1 LHLTV
6 KFHDGFWWAT
16 EVILLD
22 GPRGFG
28 TYVFQTA
35 SRLDVLDANV
45 TFGAFI
51 WDPYGDEE
59 TVPGSLH
66 REIDFED
73 SRWGASAD
81 PTNAQA
87 VVQPFGVPGNLHRYT
102 IPNLGVDPALTRF
115 FTWRPNRIDFVALS
129 GHLSPFSYP
138 SGSVIDQFSY
148 IEDAATNHFV
158 PTPGRE
164 SFRFNL
170 WPNNVE
176 LGGAPP
182 PRPVDGQPVE
192 VVITDFRFMPLVRSI
207 PFDFDADGKTDLAT
221 WRPREG
227 NWYIVNSSTST
238 FTFTIRQWGLPGDKP
253 GPGDYDGDG
262 KTDMAIWRPS
272 QGNWYVI
279 NSSTNTSTVYQWG
292 LQGDIPV
299 PGDYDGDGETDL
311 AVWRPM
317 EGNWYIIFSSTGTQA
332 VAQWGLPDDIP
343 VPGDYDGDGKTDR
356 AVWRPMEGNWYI
368 IFSSSSAFAV
378 YQLGLSGDELVPGDY
393 DGDGKTDRAVWRPME
408 GNWYIIFSSTGTQA
422 VAQWGLPDDIPVP
435 GDYDG
440 DGKTD
445 RAVWRPVEGN
455 WYIVFS
461 STGTQAVAQWGLPDD
476 IPVPSA
482 FFR

>member
-1 LHLTV
+1 VATGGIDNRATIYCVALISDDMQPPPANGTSRIPSNLDSVAIDCQERYGKVLDFAGLRWAVKEAPVGVGPGQNHFSDHPKDVFVDSSGHLHLTV

-28 TYVFQTA
+28 TYAFQTA
-35 SRLDVLDANV
+35 SRLDVLDVNV

-87 VVQPFGVPGNLHRYT
+87 VVQPFGVTGNLHRYT
-102 IPNLGVDPALTRF
+102 IPNLGADPALTRF
-115 FTWRPNRIDFVALS
+115 FTWRPTRIDFVALS
-129 GHLSPFSYP
+129 GHHSPFSYP
-138 SGSVIDQFSY
+138 LGSVIDQFSY
-148 IEDAATNHFV
+148 IEDVATNHFV
-158 PTPGRE
+158 PTTGRE

-182 PRPVDGQPVE
+182 PRPADGQPVE
-192 VVITDFRFMPLVRSI
+192 VVITDFRFMPLVRST
-207 PFDFDADGKTDLAT
+207 PFDFEADGKTDLAT

-227 NWYIVNSSTST
+227 NWYIVNSATST

-299 PGDYDGDGETDL
+299 PGDYDGDGKTDL
-311 AVWRPM
+311 
-317 EGNWYIIFSSTGTQA
+317 
-332 VAQWGLPDDIP
+332 
-343 VPGDYDGDGKTDR
+343 
-356 AVWRPMEGNWYI
+356 
-368 IFSSSSAFAV
+368 
-378 YQLGLSGDELVPGDY
+378 
-393 DGDGKTDRAVWRPME
+393 
-408 GNWYIIFSSTGTQA
+408 
-422 VAQWGLPDDIPVP
+422 
-435 GDYDG
+435 
-440 DGKTD
+440 
-445 RAVWRPVEGN
+445 AVWRPVEGN

-461 STGTQAVAQWGLPDD
+461 STGMQAVAQWGLPDD